1 MTAFIAQF
9 SASHLQNS
17 FYIPDLELYT
27 VSPQCPVSSPVA
39 SAAILLLP
47 VVRLQV
53 GCLYLSLGERIQAH
67 NTFQREKGLW
77 VVRTKAHATLLSPL
91 VNFLPYLWPLLP
103 DAQITHLR
111 CRIAHPE
118 VSPGIF
124 IVLIRSSRV
133 QWPRQLQTVKSM
145 TSLCE
150 LNDCRLLRVLSSET
164 DQLTA

>member
-77 VVRTKAHATLLSPL
+77 VGKNQGPCHSIEPTGERPALLVASP
-91 VNFLPYLWPLLP
+91 
-103 DAQITHLR
+103 A
-111 CRIAHPE
+111 
-118 VSPGIF
+118 
-124 IVLIRSSRV
+124 
-133 QWPRQLQTVKSM
+133 
-145 TSLCE
+145 
-150 LNDCRLLRVLSSET
+150 
-164 DQLTA
+164 